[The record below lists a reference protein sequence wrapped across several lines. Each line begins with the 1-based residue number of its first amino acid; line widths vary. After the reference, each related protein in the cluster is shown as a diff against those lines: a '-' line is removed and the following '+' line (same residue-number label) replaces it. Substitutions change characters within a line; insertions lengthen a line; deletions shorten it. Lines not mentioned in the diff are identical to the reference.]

1 MIRRAALVLLLG
13 AEALAFYTIGE
24 VFMRIFPEPGNEL
37 VSAPGFVVIAF
48 VSFFAP
54 AVLDWFGI
62 GAGKRALA
70 VGVVGLVLL
79 YGLLRLQYA
88 GDLAL
93 WDFAWLS
100 DFVIRTGTI
109 KEWIPAVMTSSFLLV
124 LLWAWAAWRSR
135 SGVWIENAPRSLAV
149 PFALVTVAL
158 LISAGSEQ
166 AEYVTRGGVV
176 FYGVALA
183 ALACSQLSQ
192 SGSSMGSL
200 RSGSVTTALLVG
212 TAAFAVL
219 GVLLVGV
226 LLEPLID
233 VLSTPAS
240 VVGRAIAWFLTYTF
254 FIPIAWVLSNL
265 FEFVLWLLGADG
277 NSEPPQ
283 IEVPVPPETE
293 GGEGQAVDGD
303 SLAARAARYTL
314 AGGAIFLGVAAV
326 AALIFILAVLRR
338 RAGDRGLDASES
350 EAVGSLGEDL
360 RGAARNLLRRDRR
373 REATGEGVTRLYLEV
388 LESARREGRARRE
401 GQTPHEFA
409 PVLTSTFH
417 QDVTDEITAA
427 FEYARYSGRPPDE
440 SALSDLR
447 RRWESRD

>member
-24 VFMRIFPEPGNEL
+24 VVMRIFPEPGNEL

-54 AVLDWFGI
+54 AVLDWFGV

-70 VGVVGLVLL
+70 VGVIGLLVL
-79 YGLLRLQYA
+79 YGALRIQYA

-93 WDFAWLS
+93 WDFGWLT
-100 DFVIRTGTI
+100 DFILRTGTI
-109 KEWIPAVMTSSFLLV
+109 KEWIPAVMTSAFLLV

-149 PFALVTVAL
+149 PFALVTLAL
-158 LISAGSEQ
+158 LLTAPSEQ
-166 AEYVTRGGVV
+166 AAVVTRGGVV

-226 LLEPLID
+226 LLEPLVD
-233 VLSTPAS
+233 LLSAPVSAAAR
-240 VVGRAIAWFLTYTF
+240 GIAWFLTYAL
-254 FIPIAWVLSNL
+254 FIPIAYVFTTF
-265 FEFVLWLLGADG
+265 FEFILWLLGVDG
-277 NSEPPQ
+277 STEPSQ

-293 GGEGQAVDGD
+293 ETGNQVDGD

-314 AGGAIFLGVAAV
+314 AGGTIFLAIAGV

-338 RAGDRGLDASES
+338 RAADRGLDASES
-350 EAVGSLGEDL
+350 EAVGSFGEDL
-360 RGAARNLLRRDRR
+360 RGAARDLFRRERR
-373 REATGEGVTRLYLEV
+373 REPAGAGITRLYLDV
-388 LESARREGRARRE
+388 LESAHREGKDRRQ

-409 PVLTSTFH
+409 PVLISAFH

-440 SALSDLR
+440 STLADLR
-447 RRWESRD
+447 RRWEQRD

>member
-13 AEALAFYTIGE
+13 AEALAFYTVGE

-54 AVLDWFGI
+54 AVLDWFGV
-62 GAGKRALA
+62 GAGKRALV
-70 VGVVGLVLL
+70 VGVVGLLLL
-79 YGLLRLQYA
+79 YGALRLQYA

-93 WDFAWLS
+93 WDFGWLT

-135 SGVWIENAPRSLAV
+135 SGVWIENAPRALAP

-166 AEYVTRGGVV
+166 AEYVTRAGVV

-200 RSGSVTTALLVG
+200 RSGSVTTALLIG
-212 TAAFAVL
+212 TAAFAAL

-233 VLSTPAS
+233 FLSTPAS
-240 VVGRAIAWFLTYTF
+240 VVGRAIAWFLTYAF
-254 FIPIAWVLSNL
+254 FIPIAWVLTNF
-265 FEFVLWLLGADG
+265 FEFILWLLGAG
-277 NSEPPQ
+277 GETEPPQ
-283 IEVPVPPETE
+283 IEAPVPPET
-293 GGEGQAVDGD
+293 GETESIGDGD

-314 AGGAIFLGVAAV
+314 AGGTIFLGVAFV

-360 RGAARNLLRRDRR
+360 RGAARNLLRRERR
-373 REATGEGVTRLYLEV
+373 REPAGEGVTRLYLEV

-409 PVLTSTFH
+409 PVLITAFH

-440 SALSDLR
+440 STLADLR
-447 RRWESRD
+447 RRWEGRD